1 MLVLNTIA
9 IVPVIA
15 LSSSERQIA
24 VDTHNQY
31 RSQLAKGQ
39 VQNRGAELLPS
50 GSNIY
55 KLSYSNTLEQAAQAW
70 ADNCE
75 FKHSVNQLQQ
85 TGQGQNLYE
94 IDTQQ
99 DASSALTSAADMWWN
114 EVVEVGIN
122 SDLIIRSSMFGD
134 ENNQIGHFT
143 AMAWGDTTQIGC
155 GVSYCASQGFT
166 LLVCNYYKGGNVI
179 GRPIYE
185 IGSQCQSASDC
196 TTYSGSNCDSS
207 MGLCIAADGDTTAD
221 FGDSKD
227 SSRLGNNDIS
237 QGSMNSVE
245 YSQEGSSGKSAND
258 ADDESFSKS
267 SSCDDHESCAAWKLN
282 GFCDNPFYPED
293 VIKQH
298 CPSTC
303 GMCDRV

>member
-1 MLVLNTIA
+1 MLIILRKIIFMLVLGIIA
-9 IVPVIA
+9 IAPVIA
-15 LSSSERQIA
+15 LSSSEKQIA
-24 VDTHNQY
+24 VNTHNQY

-39 VQNRGAELLPS
+39 VLNRGAELLPS

-55 KLSYSNTLEQAAQAW
+55 KLSYSDTLEQAAQAW

-75 FKHSVNQLQQ
+75 FKHSEDQLAQ

-99 DASSALTSAADMWWN
+99 DTSSALTSAADMWWN

-166 LLVCNYYKGGNVI
+166 LLVCNYYKSGNVI

-185 IGSQCQSASDC
+185 SGSQCQSASDV
-196 TTYSGSNCDSS
+196 
-207 MGLCIAADGDTTAD
+207 
-221 FGDSKD
+221 
-227 SSRLGNNDIS
+227 RLIPDLIVIC
-237 QGSMNSVE
+237 QWVYALHLME
-245 YSQEGSSGKSAND
+245 TQL
-258 ADDESFSKS
+258 
-267 SSCDDHESCAAWKLN
+267 LN
-282 GFCDNPFYPED
+282 L
-293 VIKQH
+293 VITRTV
-298 CPSTC
+298 P
-303 GMCDRV
+303 DREITID